1 MERCNCGRTYETATG
16 AALCEAN
23 SHGRGKDKYGD
34 RSKFTNTI
42 ETEVVAVCAECLT
55 PLRSYLIRVSDDRF
69 EVNVQPHVCELPE
82 AEE

>member
-1 MERCNCGRTYETATG
+1 MKCSCERTYETATG

-23 SHGRGKDKYGD
+23 KHGEGVDKYED
-34 RSKFTNTI
+34 RARFTNVI
-42 ETEVVAVCAECLT
+42 ETEIKAVCAECLM
-55 PLRSYLIRVSDDRF
+55 PLRSYIIRVSDNRI

>member
-23 SHGRGKDKYGD
+23 NHGEGVDKYGD
-34 RSKFTNTI
+34 SRKLVHTV
-42 ETEVVAVCAECLT
+42 ETEIVVNCAECLRS
-55 PLRSYLIRVSDDRF
+55 LRSSIRKTDGGF
-69 EVNVQPHVCELPE
+69 EIDVLPHVCELPE